1 LESKGK
7 ERKERILSYSAILVC
22 YRPTHNA
29 CRHGSHSFT
38 CKLHHTYL
46 SFVSV
51 HQMVPLPNDAADISC
66 SLLLTYRPRKDERLR
81 RPGWLT
87 YSGRFTHMSGH
98 ALTANRAQDRE
109 VRPPKTDV
117 LPLCIL
123 ANTHCWNGALNHEV
137 NTTFHCHI
145 TWNASQT
152 ALKRVKTPL
161 HKANKSSAVAEMG
174 HRGHNRHGP
183 KTGGG
188 SVPFWGGRAGSP
200 SNTMSLGSRST
211 CIPSGILIHPGFWQ
225 QQTWAENW
233 KGYAPFG
240 GRSWVPI

>member
-1 LESKGK
+1 
-7 ERKERILSYSAILVC
+7 
-22 YRPTHNA
+22 
-29 CRHGSHSFT
+29 
-38 CKLHHTYL
+38 
-46 SFVSV
+46 
-51 HQMVPLPNDAADISC
+51 
-66 SLLLTYRPRKDERLR
+66 
-81 RPGWLT
+81 
-87 YSGRFTHMSGH
+87 MSGH

-117 LPLCIL
+117 LPLCIS

-211 CIPSGILIHPGFWQ
+211 CIPSGILIHPGVWPQ
-225 QQTWAENW
+225 RTWAKNC
-233 KGYAPFG
+233 GSPFVWG
-240 GRSWVPI
+240 SCPHLAHCGLDEAHLHAKCRLDPSSRLATVDMGQKMGVPPLFGEGELGPHLTQSRLGRGLPPYQVAS